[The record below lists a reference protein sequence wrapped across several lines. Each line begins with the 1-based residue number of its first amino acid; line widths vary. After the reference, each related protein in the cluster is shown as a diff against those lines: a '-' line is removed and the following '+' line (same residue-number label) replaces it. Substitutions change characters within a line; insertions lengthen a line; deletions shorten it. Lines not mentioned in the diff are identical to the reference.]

1 MFYHSKK
8 KNFYFFFDG
17 SFSLF
22 FFWLFWLATIFLRYS
37 FNCHFL
43 HQIPKSS
50 YGWTSNDLWCE
61 PFGLL
66 CGGFSFS
73 HTLTNRSFSSR
84 IQKWFA
90 IYVTGLS
97 GLWWQVFLIVILI
110 SAQIKMISSFF
121 LYNFHNFLGCKLCLC
136 VNHIRS
142 TIYSQLSMANFLSSF
157 PSINQN
163 LNSLELFTTTKG
175 IRKTTLQTEI
185 PLFALFFF
193 LFLFFNIFKFNT
205 NYKIHK
211 KNRIFIFRF

>member
-1 MFYHSKK
+1 
-8 KNFYFFFDG
+8 
-17 SFSLF
+17 
-22 FFWLFWLATIFLRYS
+22 
-37 FNCHFL
+37 
-43 HQIPKSS
+43 
-50 YGWTSNDLWCE
+50 
-61 PFGLL
+61 
-66 CGGFSFS
+66 
-73 HTLTNRSFSSR
+73 
-84 IQKWFA
+84 
-90 IYVTGLS
+90 
-97 GLWWQVFLIVILI
+97 
-110 SAQIKMISSFF
+110 MISSFF

-211 KNRIFIFRF
+211 KKPNFHLSILNNKKNSRCLLLQIKIKKKKNTRINFHSHISI